1 MGNVI
6 VIMGAPGAGKGTQSR
21 LLSEKFSYPQI
32 ATGDILREMAQAE
45 SSLGKEI
52 KDTLAAGNLVSDQ
65 VLADVILERTS
76 RADCASGYIL
86 DGFPRT
92 LQQAELLED
101 LAKQQ
106 SHEILLVRVKVHY
119 EVLMKRLTGRRLC
132 QVCGEIYNI
141 HFKPP
146 KTEGVCDVEGAALT
160 ERIDDNA
167 DTVGKRLEAYIEST
181 MPLFDYYSSSG
192 RMVVINGEQ
201 PVETIFTQLSDLLGK
216 SKGKE

>member
-32 ATGDILREMAQAE
+32 STGDILREMAQAE
-45 SSLGKEI
+45 SPLGKEI

-65 VLADVILERTS
+65 VLANVILERTS

-92 LQQAELLED
+92 LRQAELLED
-101 LAKQQ
+101 LAKRQA
-106 SHEILLVRVKVHY
+106 HKILLVRVTVHQ
-119 EVLMKRLTGRRLC
+119 EVLLKRLTGRRLC

-146 KTEGVCDVEGAALT
+146 KKEGICDVEGAALT
-160 ERIDDNA
+160 ERVDDNA
-167 DTVGKRLEAYIEST
+167 DTVGKRLEAYVEST

-192 RMVVINGEQ
+192 RMVVIDGEQ
-201 PVETIFTQLSDLLGK
+201 SVETIFTQLSDLLGK
-216 SKGKE
+216 GKGKE

>member
-21 LLSEKFSYPQI
+21 LLSDKFSYPQI
-32 ATGDILREMAQAE
+32 ATGDILREMAQAD
-45 SSLGKEI
+45 SLLGQEI
-52 KDTLAAGNLVSDQ
+52 KDTLAAGNLVSDK

-92 LQQAELLED
+92 LRQAELLED
-101 LAKQQ
+101 LAKRQG
-106 SHEILLVRVKVHY
+106 HEILLVRVTVHQ
-119 EVLMKRLTGRRLC
+119 EVLLKRLTGRRLC

-146 KTEGVCDVEGAALT
+146 QTAGICDKDGASLT
-160 ERIDDNA
+160 ERVDDNA
-167 DTVGKRLEAYIEST
+167 DTVGTRLEAYVEST
-181 MPLFDYYSSSG
+181 LPLFDYYSSSG
-192 RMVVINGEQ
+192 RMVVIDGEQ

-216 SKGKE
+216 G

>member
-32 ATGDILREMAQAE
+32 ATGDILREMAHAE

-76 RADCASGYIL
+76 RADCTSGYIL

-92 LQQAELLED
+92 LRQAELLED
-101 LAKQQ
+101 LAKRQN
-106 SHEILLVRVKVHY
+106 HEILLVRVKVHL
-119 EVLMKRLTGRRLC
+119 EVLMQRLTGRRLC

-146 KTEGVCDVEGAALT
+146 KTEGFCDVDGAALA
-160 ERIDDNA
+160 ERVDDNA
-167 DTVGKRLEAYIEST
+167 DTVGKRLEAYIDST

-201 PVETIFTQLSDLLGK
+201 PVETVFTQLSDLLGK

>member
-45 SSLGKEI
+45 SPLGKEI
-52 KDTLAAGNLVSDQ
+52 KATLAAGNLVSDQ

-76 RADCASGYIL
+76 RADCTRGYIL

-92 LQQAELLED
+92 LRQAELLED
-101 LAKQQ
+101 LAKRQD
-106 SHEILLVRVKVHY
+106 HKILLVRVAVHQ
-119 EVLMKRLTGRRLC
+119 EVLMKRITGRRLC
-132 QVCGEIYNI
+132 QVCGEIYNV

-146 KTEGVCDVEGAALT
+146 KREGVCDVEGAALT

-167 DTVGKRLEAYIEST
+167 DTVGKRLEAYVEST

-192 RMVVINGEQ
+192 RMIVINGEQ

>member
-52 KDTLAAGNLVSDQ
+52 KATLAAGNLVSDK
-65 VLADVILERTS
+65 VLTDVILERTS
-76 RADCASGYIL
+76 RADCAGGYIL

-92 LQQAELLED
+92 LRQAELLED
-101 LAKQQ
+101 LAKRQD
-106 SHEILLVRVKVHY
+106 HEIVLVRVKVHY

-146 KTEGVCDVEGAALT
+146 KVEGVCDTDGAALA
-160 ERIDDNA
+160 ERVDDNA
-167 DTVGKRLEAYIEST
+167 DTVGKRLAAYIEST

-201 PVETIFTQLSDLLGK
+201 PVETIFIQLSDLLSK
-216 SKGKE
+216 SKG